1 MDLRK
6 YIFETVAA
14 AILLAGATGCESDDK
29 FLEEKSYTLNTSTF
43 YNSPAD
49 IEMALNYGY
58 ARIQYMLMGVM
69 HNSCSWL
76 LMGAGLDTFNGTGQ
90 NGIGSTN
97 FVQGLTSSDG
107 FVDHWFRNQYYVIYD
122 INKVIQAIEGD
133 TVILHVSDGSA
144 VPRSTPSSRAA
155 TPDANVDADQLEQ
168 ELDAI
173 ADELISLFG
182 G

>member
-1 MDLRK
+1 MQQQIVAGRGK
-6 YIFETVAA
+6 PRNTVVRVVAS
-14 AILLAGATGCESDDK
+14 EP
-29 FLEEKSYTLNTSTF
+29 LN
-43 YNSPAD
+43 
-49 IEMALNYGY
+49 
-58 ARIQYMLMGVM
+58 R
-69 HNSCSWL
+69 
-76 LMGAGLDTFNGTGQ
+76 
-90 NGIGSTN
+90 
-97 FVQGLTSSDG
+97 
-107 FVDHWFRNQYYVIYD
+107 
-122 INKVIQAIEGD
+122 GD